1 MLSEYFDLKNKVI
14 IVTGASKGI
23 GEEISNCLS
32 KEKAKVYGFGR
43 NFNKKTYNKNF
54 SKIIIDLNDYKS
66 VKKKVLDVFKL
77 EKKIDVLI
85 NCVGISK
92 SDNFDPSFDE
102 IIQTNLNSVFYL
114 SNEVFRYMKKN
125 MSGSIINFSSINS
138 RFGFSNNPGY
148 VSSKGA
154 VSALTRSLAKDYGKH
169 NIRVNAISPGYIK
182 TDMTRKSWSN
192 MKLSNQRLDRN
203 VIKRWGEKKDIVG
216 AIILLCSKSSSFIT
230 GSEITIDGGFSI
242 NGI

>member
-1 MLSEYFDLKNKVI
+1 MLAEYFNLKDKVI

-23 GEEISNCLS
+23 GEEISSCLS

-43 NFNKKTYNKNF
+43 SFNKKIYNKNF
-54 SKIIIDLNDYKS
+54 SQTIIDLNDYKS
-66 VKKKVLDVFKL
+66 AKKAVLNVFKL

-102 IIQTNLNSVFYL
+102 IIQTNLNSVFFL

-125 MSGSIINFSSINS
+125 KSGSIINFSSVNS
-138 RFGFSNNPGY
+138 KFGFSNNPGY

-154 VSALTRSLAKDYGKH
+154 VSSLTRSLAKDYGKY
-169 NIRVNAISPGYIK
+169 NIRVNTISPGYIK

-192 MKLSNQRLDRN
+192 KKLSNQRIDKLRSVYFIN
-203 VIKRWGEKKDIVG
+203 PKGNKKIKQ
-216 AIILLCSKSSSFIT
+216 
-230 GSEITIDGGFSI
+230 
-242 NGI
+242 